1 MGTAST
7 LPRRLCRVSYV
18 DVRVV
23 AARTPHVRYSMLTV
37 YVFATLR
44 HHYLEGVKIKL
55 KLYKH
60 VIKIVVP

>member
-1 MGTAST
+1 M
-7 LPRRLCRVSYV
+7 CRVSYV

-23 AARTPHVRYSMLTV
+23 AARTPRVRYSMLTV